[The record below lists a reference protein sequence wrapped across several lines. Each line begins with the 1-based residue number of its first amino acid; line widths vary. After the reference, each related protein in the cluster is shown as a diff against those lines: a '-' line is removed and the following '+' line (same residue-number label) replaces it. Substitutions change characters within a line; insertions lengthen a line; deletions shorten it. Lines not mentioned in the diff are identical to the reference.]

1 MGNHNEV
8 FFSMGTDIVYK
19 VLEKNN
25 FRLTT
30 DSRKVAGGEL
40 FFALK
45 GDNFNG
51 NEFAAAALEKGAIA
65 AVIDDPAYESPGTI
79 VVDDV
84 TATLQAVAMKYRDE
98 LDIPVLAVTGSNGK
112 TTTKEML
119 ARVLSDKYKVHYTR
133 GNLNNHIGVPLT
145 LLACPRD
152 AGFMI
157 VEMGANHKGE
167 IRELCRMSRPGYGL
181 VTNIGRAHLEGFA
194 SFEGVVEA
202 KSELYDYLESS
213 GGWAF
218 YNEDNDLLAKILA
231 TRKINKVS
239 YKHPGKH
246 RLSVIRTEHDP
257 TLELLAEIDG
267 IKYTFRT
274 NLFGEYNLENLL
286 AGLSVGLYFDIKPR
300 AMQQAIEEYE
310 PDNNRSQVLNT
321 GKNTLICDSYNAN
334 PDSMIGAIEAF
345 RQYRGENKV
354 IILGDMLELGQYE
367 LKEHKKI
374 LEELAPSRDD
384 IKIIVVGRIFSAMAP
399 SYSLLSFETRVQLEE
414 YLEDEPIR
422 DSLVLVKASRALGL
436 EKIYGL
442 L

>member
-1 MGNHNEV
+1 MK
-8 FFSMGTDIVYK
+8 TDIVYK
-19 VLEKNN
+19 ILEENN
-25 FRLTT
+25 FKLTT
-30 DSRKVAGGEL
+30 DSRRVADGEL

-45 GDNFNG
+45 GEKFNG
-51 NEFAAAALEKGAIA
+51 NEFAAAALERGAVA
-65 AVIDDPAYESPGTI
+65 AVIDDPAYESSATI

-84 TATLQAVAMKYRDE
+84 TKTLQAVAIKYRE
-98 LDIPVLAVTGSNGK
+98 SFDIPVLAITGSNGK

-119 ARVLSDKYKVHYTR
+119 ARVLSDNYKVHYTR

-167 IRELCRMSRPGYGL
+167 IRELCRMAKPGFGL
-181 VTNIGRAHLEGFA
+181 VTNIGRAHLEGFT
-194 SFEGVVEA
+194 SLEGVVEA

-213 GGWAF
+213 GGWVF
-218 YNEDNDLLAKILA
+218 YNEENELLKSILA
-231 TRKINKVS
+231 QRKIDKIP
-239 YKHPGKH
+239 YKRPGKH
-246 RLSVIRTEHDP
+246 SLSEIKTEHDP

-286 AGLSVGLYFDIKPR
+286 ACLSVGLYFDIRPPAIK
-300 AMQQAIEEYE
+300 QAIEDYE
-310 PDNNRSQVLNT
+310 PDNNRSQVLKT
-321 GKNTLICDSYNAN
+321 GSNTLICDSYNAN
-334 PDSMIGAIEAF
+334 PDSMKGAIKAF
-345 RQYRGENKV
+345 RQYRGDNKV

-374 LEELAPSRDD
+374 LEELASLRDY
-384 IKIIVVGRIFSAMAP
+384 IKVIVVGRIFSALAP

-414 YLEDEPIR
+414 YLADEPIR

-436 EKIYGL
+436 EKIYDML
-442 L
+442 